1 MNPDPEPVRG
11 LASFPRISFHDLARR
26 LGKRYSHVAAIKLLH
41 PFFSWGLSPA
51 GTFLGEDSRL
61 QHRVGLDR
69 DLRNGTLPLGRRV
82 EQAWSKDRLPRFRI
96 RACSGFVGETKQS
109 L

>member
-51 GTFLGEDSRL
+51 GTFLGEDS
-61 QHRVGLDR
+61 GLGCGMGLNG
-69 DLRNGTLPLGRRV
+69 DLRNGTLPLAGSV
-82 EQAWSKDRLPRFRI
+82 E
-96 RACSGFVGETKQS
+96 
-109 L
+109 